1 MQAKL
6 VMLII
11 FISCRK
17 HSGKLHTCSCDLII
31 ILYLVPQVKV
41 PLDSLIV
48 CISLSHEFA
57 LQVFNF
63 FTQKIFSRDI
73 IARGMILQTTHY
85 NSPFYYLFPQF
96 LKFMCNKH
104 KLRRQLHDNK

>member
-41 PLDSLIV
+41 PLDSLI
-48 CISLSHEFA
+48 SLLCVS
-57 LQVFNF
+57 V
-63 FTQKIFSRDI
+63 
-73 IARGMILQTTHY
+73 
-85 NSPFYYLFPQF
+85 
-96 LKFMCNKH
+96 
-104 KLRRQLHDNK
+104 

>member
-73 IARGMILQTTHY
+73 IASG
-85 NSPFYYLFPQF
+85 S
-96 LKFMCNKH
+96 
-104 KLRRQLHDNK
+104 